1 MEKYKVIIDYSA
13 ENDLVGIL
21 HYITNVLHEPKTAKR
36 IYKSIKE
43 QILSLEEMPLRYPLI
58 NEEPYRTAGVRKIL
72 VEGYT
77 AFYLVNNNDMSVHV
91 FRILYSRREWMNL
104 L

>member
-1 MEKYKVIIDYSA
+1 MKYKVIIDYTA

-21 HYITNVLHEPKTAKR
+21 HYIANTLHEPNVAKR

-43 QILSLEEMPLRYPLI
+43 QILSLEEIPLRYPLI

-77 AFYLVNNNDMSVHV
+77 AFYLVNSADMTVHV
-91 FRILYSRREWMNL
+91 FRILYSRREWQHL